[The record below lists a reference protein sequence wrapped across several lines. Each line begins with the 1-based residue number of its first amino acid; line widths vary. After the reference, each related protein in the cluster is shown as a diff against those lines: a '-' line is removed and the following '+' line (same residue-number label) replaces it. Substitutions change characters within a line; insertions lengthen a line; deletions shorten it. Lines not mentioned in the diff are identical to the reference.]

1 MGAFLHENVAL
12 KHVDLNSTPGWGRPV
27 MTPPSTTYIH
37 AHTHTLTGGMQQ
49 AIGQS
54 SVVSVAQTQ
63 LAGRWWDA
71 YVGTNALL
79 WLWAQGLDSGLRERI
94 SQRYAGWSATPGQ
107 HSECCV
113 RSLAWFCFDCVCGSA
128 RGIALFVCRALKKTN
143 NNQQLILLSSGVVEE
158 KDFFWITFSFFFLI
172 FCNTLFLGL

>member
-12 KHVDLNSTPGWGRPV
+12 KHVDLNSTPGWGRLV
-27 MTPPSTTYIH
+27 MTPPPSTTYIH

-54 SVVSVAQTQ
+54 GVVSVAQTQ

-79 WLWAQGLDSGLRERI
+79 RLWAQGLDSGLRERI
-94 SQRYAGWSATPGQ
+94 SQRYAGWSATAGQ

-143 NNQQLILLSSGVVEE
+143 NSTYSPLL
-158 KDFFWITFSFFFLI
+158 L
-172 FCNTLFLGL
+172 